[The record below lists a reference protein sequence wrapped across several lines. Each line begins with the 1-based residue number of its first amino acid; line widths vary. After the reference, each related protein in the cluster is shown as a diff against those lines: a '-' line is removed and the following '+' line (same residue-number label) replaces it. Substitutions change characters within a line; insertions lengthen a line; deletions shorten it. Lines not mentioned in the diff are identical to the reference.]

1 MQNRVKKITKGITSK
16 TSTIELFKTVKKS
29 LFKKKIYFELAAPAA
44 KKVALT
50 GNFKAWD
57 VNGIPMKK
65 DKDGLWRVGVELA
78 PGRYEYKFIVD
89 QQWWTD
95 PANKQTVMS
104 PSGTVNS
111 LKEISI

>member
-1 MQNRVKKITKGITSK
+1 MQNRMKKITKGISSK
-16 TSTIELFKTVKKS
+16 TSTIELAKTVKKS
-29 LFKKKIYFELAAPAA
+29 LPKKKIYFELAAPAA

-50 GNFKAWD
+50 GDFKAWD

-65 DKDGLWRVGVELA
+65 DKRGLWSVDVELA

-95 PANKQTVMS
+95 PANKQTVTT
-104 PSGTVNS
+104 PSGTINS
-111 LKEISI
+111 VKEFSI